1 MSNKRVDS
9 LLEYLQEKRKNSI
22 QKSLEANEE
31 LKLQKAENQLLKQQ
45 V

>member
-31 LKLQKAENQLLKQQ
+31 LKLQKAEN
-45 V
+45 

>member
-31 LKLQKAENQLLKQQ
+31 LKLQKAENQLLKQ
-45 V
+45 